1 MPNNSETD
9 SPAETEPE
17 PKLTRTRKNAKASI
31 CKARSKVIEFIKAGK
46 ELEAHKSDSDS
57 GDEVIDLVMRPKKV
71 EVNVEPIQQPVAPV
85 EVKPKRAARKPK
97 IAAPVSLD
105 LKRDETVEFDGELIS
120 GLRKDLQNTI
130 LVKLE
135 LEKEL
140 NTMKAAKVQQEFRNN
155 ALDINR
161 MRQKMLL
168 KF

>member
-1 MPNNSETD
+1 MSEK
-9 SPAETEPE
+9 SETEPE

-31 CKARSKVIEFIKAGK
+31 CKARSKVREFIKAGK

-85 EVKPKRAARKPK
+85 EVKPK

-140 NTMKAAKVQQEFRNN
+140 NTMKAAKVQQEVRNN
-155 ALDINR
+155 ALDINM